1 MKKKIGG
8 IEVVN
13 AAPALTPEEQL
24 DSTVNDAY
32 ALAEQQIREGTASPS
47 IILHFLKM
55 TSPEKKEELE
65 KLRLENELL
74 KAKTEAIRSSAR
86 MEEAYSKVIDAMRMY
101 SGQTDYDPEAEE
113 EELY

>member
-1 MKKKIGG
+1 MKRKIGG
-8 IEVVN
+8 IEVVDTG
-13 AAPALTPEEQL
+13 PALTPEEQL

-32 ALAEQQIREGTASPS
+32 LLAEQQIRDGTASPS
-47 IILHFLKM
+47 IILHFLKVG
-55 TSPEKKEELE
+55 SPEKKEELE

-101 SGQTDYDPEAEE
+101 SGQTDYDPEADE

>member
-1 MKKKIGG
+1 MKRKSSG
-8 IEVVN
+8 IEV
-13 AAPALTPEEQL
+13 ASTAPALTPEEQL
-24 DSTVNDAY
+24 DSTINDAY
-32 ALAEQQIREGTASPS
+32 ALAEQQIRNGTASPS
-47 IILHFLKM
+47 VILHFLKIG
-55 TSPEKKEELE
+55 SPEKQEELE

-101 SGQTDYDPEAEE
+101 SGQSTYEEDE

>member
-1 MKKKIGG
+1 MKRKSSG
-8 IEVVN
+8 IEV
-13 AAPALTPEEQL
+13 ASTAPALTPEEQL
-24 DSTVNDAY
+24 DSTINDAY
-32 ALAEQQIREGTASPS
+32 ALAEQQIRNGTASPS
-47 IILHFLKM
+47 VILHFLKIG
-55 TSPEKKEELE
+55 SPEKQEELE

-101 SGQTDYDPEAEE
+101 SGQSIYEEDE

>member
-13 AAPALTPEEQL
+13 TAPALTPEEQV

-32 ALAEQQIREGTASPS
+32 ALAEQQIRDGTASPS
-47 IILHFLKM
+47 VILHFLKM
-55 TSPEKKEELE
+55 GSPEKKEELE

-74 KAKTEAIRSSAR
+74 KAKTEAIRSAAR
-86 MEEAYSKVIDAMRMY
+86 TEEAYSKVIDAMRLY
-101 SGQTDYDPEAEE
+101 SGQAAYEE
-113 EELY
+113 EQEELY